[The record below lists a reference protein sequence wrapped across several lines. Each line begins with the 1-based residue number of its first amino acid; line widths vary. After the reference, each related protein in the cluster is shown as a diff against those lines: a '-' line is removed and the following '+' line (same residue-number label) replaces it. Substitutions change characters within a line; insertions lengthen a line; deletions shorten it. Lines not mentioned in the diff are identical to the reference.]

1 MKVKVK
7 KIAIYAACLLGMAAC
22 KKEAGYVITG
32 NISGVEDGVVVYL
45 ENGNVN
51 IDSAVM
57 QGGQFRFEGKA
68 EEPFYAGISIQ
79 KKEGMFGG
87 KVFNLF
93 VENADIRVD
102 GAWDKLYEA
111 QITGSSLHDLY
122 EAFEA
127 ELDTL
132 YEQRNQLQAEMWG
145 VYTGYL
151 YEGGFTEACIAPG
164 IEVEKKSR
172 AIGKQIEQACVDF
185 IKTHPDSPVAIQA
198 FKGLMGSMDSYTEQE
213 VNDLLNLLAPNLKT
227 TAAYAGLQERIQ
239 KARKF
244 AKGKKFVDFK
254 VVDANGKEGMFSDYV
269 QPGKYNML
277 EVWASWCGHC
287 RVEIP
292 HLKLV
297 QEKYGDRFNIIAVS
311 WDKDAAKWREAMK
324 EDNPN
329 YLQLLSVADEN
340 GVDVGKAYGVNGIP
354 FSLVLDGEGNIV
366 MQEARAA
373 ALDLLLLELYGE

>member
-7 KIAIYAACLLGMAAC
+7 KIVIYAACLLGMAAC
-22 KKEAGYVITG
+22 KKEAGYTITG

-102 GAWDKLYEA
+102 GAWEKLYEA
-111 QITGSSLHDLY
+111 QITGSSQHDLY

-127 ELDTL
+127 GLDTL

-172 AIGKQIEQACVDF
+172 AVGKQIEQACVDF
-185 IKTHPDSPVAIQA
+185 IKAHPDSPVAIQA

-213 VNDLLNLLAPNLKT
+213 TNDLLNLLAPNLKT

-239 KARKF
+239 KA
-244 AKGKKFVDFK
+244 ASLPKGKSLWISRWWMRM
-254 VVDANGKEGMFSDYV
+254 ARRACSPIMCSR
-269 QPGKYNML
+269 
-277 EVWASWCGHC
+277 ASTICWRCG
-287 RVEIP
+287 R
-292 HLKLV
+292 L
-297 QEKYGDRFNIIAVS
+297 GAGTAAWRF
-311 WDKDAAKWREAMK
+311 
-324 EDNPN
+324 PT
-329 YLQLLSVADEN
+329 
-340 GVDVGKAYGVNGIP
+340 
-354 FSLVLDGEGNIV
+354 
-366 MQEARAA
+366 
-373 ALDLLLLELYGE
+373 

>member
-1 MKVKVK
+1 MNT
-7 KIAIYAACLLGMAAC
+7 
-22 KKEAGYVITG
+22 VILR
-32 NISGVEDGVVVYL
+32 NLISEPVL
-45 ENGNVN
+45 W
-51 IDSAVM
+51 
-57 QGGQFRFEGKA
+57 FRAKRLRTRKSF
-68 EEPFYAGISIQ
+68 
-79 KKEGMFGG
+79 
-87 KVFNLF
+87 
-93 VENADIRVD
+93 
-102 GAWDKLYEA
+102 
-111 QITGSSLHDLY
+111 TGSWL
-122 EAFEA
+122 
-127 ELDTL
+127 T
-132 YEQRNQLQAEMWG
+132 
-145 VYTGYL
+145 
-151 YEGGFTEACIAPG
+151 P
-164 IEVEKKSR
+164 EKKSR

-340 GVDVGKAYGVNGIP
+340 GVDVGKAYGLNGIP